1 VVINFQYPQG
11 LQSPPFNKLNNS
23 LISYI
28 CFNLEIIII
37 NDGSKDDTLEK
48 LIVNFKLKPVRF
60 ALDYKIPC
68 NEIRGVYK
76 SNNMAFQKLIIV
88 DKVNGGKAD
97 ALNAGINIASNDLIT
112 SIDVDCILESD
123 AILKIVKPFVEEN
136 DKKSHCIRWCNTCC
150 Q

>member
-48 LIVNFKLKPVRF
+48 LIVKFQTEACQVR
-60 ALDYKIPC
+60 ARL
-68 NEIRGVYK
+68 
-76 SNNMAFQKLIIV
+76 Q
-88 DKVNGGKAD
+88 
-97 ALNAGINIASNDLIT
+97 
-112 SIDVDCILESD
+112 
-123 AILKIVKPFVEEN
+123 
-136 DKKSHCIRWCNTCC
+136 NTL